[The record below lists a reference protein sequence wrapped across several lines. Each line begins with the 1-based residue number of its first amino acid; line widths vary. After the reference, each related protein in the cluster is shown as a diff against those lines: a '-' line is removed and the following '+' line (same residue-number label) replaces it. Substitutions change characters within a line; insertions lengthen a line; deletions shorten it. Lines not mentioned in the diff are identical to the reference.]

1 MGTQERVS
9 KILSACGVCSRR
21 AAEALIEAGRVR
33 VNGVQAELGQ
43 KADAETDE
51 ICVDGKRLSRSV
63 QFCYLMLHKPRGYVT
78 TVRDEKGRR
87 TVMDLVAEVPERLWP
102 VGRLDM
108 DSEGLLLLTNDG
120 AMTNHLLHPKHE
132 VDKTYHVW
140 VRGSVRPAVRQLR
153 SMKILDGEPILRPNV
168 HLLEENAWGG
178 VLSVVIHE
186 GKNRQVRRMCAA
198 CALEVLRLRRVQ
210 EGPVSL
216 GDLPVGKWRPLTDEE
231 VALLRGEEQELS

>member
-1 MGTQERVS
+1 MSVKSYPLG
-9 KILSACGVCSRR
+9 GVCSRR

-140 VRGSVRPAVRQLR
+140 VRGSVPSGGPAAA
-153 SMKILDGEPILRPNV
+153 KY
-168 HLLEENAWGG
+168 ENTGRGADSTAKCAFVGR
-178 VLSVVIHE
+178 
-186 GKNRQVRRMCAA
+186 KRMG
-198 CALEVLRLRRVQ
+198 RGTFR
-210 EGPVSL
+210 
-216 GDLPVGKWRPLTDEE
+216 GDP
-231 VALLRGEEQELS
+231 

>member
-33 VNGVQAELGQ
+33 VNGVRAELGE

-51 ICVDGKRLSRSV
+51 ICVDGKCLPRRAR
-63 QFCYLMLHKPRGYVT
+63 FCYLMLHKPRGYVT

-87 TVMDLVAEVPERLWP
+87 TVMDLVADVSERLWP

-120 AMTNHLLHPKHE
+120 AMTNHLLHPRHE

-140 VRGSVRPAVRQLR
+140 VRGPICPAIRQLR
-153 SMKILDGEPILRPNV
+153 SMETLDGEPIRRPDV
-168 HLLEENAWGG
+168 RLLGETARGG

-186 GKNRQVRRMCAA
+186 GKNRQVRRTSAA
-198 CALEVLRLRRVQ
+198 CALDVLRLRRVQ
-210 EGPVSL
+210 EGPISL
-216 GDLPVGKWRPLTDEE
+216 GDLSVGKWRPLTAEE
-231 VALLRGEEQELS
+231 IALLRKGLQDIS

>member
-1 MGTQERVS
+1 M
-9 KILSACGVCSRR
+9 
-21 AAEALIEAGRVR
+21 
-33 VNGVQAELGQ
+33 
-43 KADAETDE
+43 
-51 ICVDGKRLSRSV
+51 
-63 QFCYLMLHKPRGYVT
+63 
-78 TVRDEKGRR
+78 
-87 TVMDLVAEVPERLWP
+87 
-102 VGRLDM
+102 
-108 DSEGLLLLTNDG
+108 TNDG

-153 SMKILDGEPILRPNV
+153 SMKILDGEPIRRPNV

-231 VALLRGEEQELS
+231 VALLRSEEQELS

>member
-1 MGTQERVS
+1 
-9 KILSACGVCSRR
+9 
-21 AAEALIEAGRVR
+21 
-33 VNGVQAELGQ
+33 
-43 KADAETDE
+43 
-51 ICVDGKRLSRSV
+51 
-63 QFCYLMLHKPRGYVT
+63 MLHKPRGYVT

-132 VDKTYHVW
+132 VDKTYQVW

-153 SMKILDGEPILRPNV
+153 SMKILDGEPIRRPNV